1 LKVLVNALSARRG
14 GIVTYTQNLARSFA
28 DLPLD
33 ATIVG
38 PPELA
43 QGQKTI
49 VTRDVGEFSPLKRI
63 LWEQTAWRQYVKSF
77 HPDILF
83 SSANFALYH
92 CPVPQLLLMREGGL
106 FNPFYLRNVFP
117 FLGNRIKIQTR
128 LRRNF
133 MFRSMRAASTIMFP
147 SETLR
152 NWVASWV
159 PDIADRF
166 VVNSYGIDHSHFET
180 QQEII
185 APKRDAVKLLY
196 VSVYYPHKDPS
207 TLSDAVLQLHQ
218 RGIDAHARITMAASE
233 FHPWPSGVSDLAK
246 LQSAE
251 SNGQAELGSIVYK
264 DLPGVYHNADIFVFP
279 SISETF
285 GFPLVEAMAA
295 KLPVIA
301 ADTLINQEICGP
313 TALYYNPSD
322 AASLANR
329 VEELLNRPDLYRW
342 MAENGEKRVKERF
355 SWQGHAS
362 RLISILE
369 NTAGAASKN

>member
-1 LKVLVNALSARRG
+1 MKVLVNALSARRG
-14 GIVTYTQNLARSFA
+14 GIITYTQNLAGSFA
-28 DLPLD
+28 DLSLD

-38 PPELA
+38 PPELT

-49 VTRDVGEFSPLKRI
+49 LTIDVGDFSSLKRI

-77 HPDILF
+77 NPDILF

-106 FNPFYLRNVFP
+106 FNPFYLRNIYP

-128 LRRNF
+128 LRRHF
-133 MFRSMRAASTIMFP
+133 MIRSMRASSTIMFP

-159 PDIADRF
+159 PDLVDRF
-166 VVNSYGIDHSHFET
+166 VVNSYGIDHSHFKT
-180 QQEII
+180 DQEIVL
-185 APKRDAVKLLY
+185 PKKDAVKLLY

-207 TLSDAVLQLHQ
+207 TLSDAVVQLHQ
-218 RGIDAHARITMAASE
+218 RGIDAHARVTMASNE
-233 FHPWPSGVSDLAK
+233 FHPWPSGARDLAK
-246 LQSAE
+246 LQLAE
-251 SNGQAELGSIVYK
+251 RNGQAKLGSIIYK

-295 KLPVIA
+295 KLPIIA

-322 AASLANR
+322 ATSLANK

-342 MAENGEKRVKERF
+342 MSESGEKRVKEKFTWR
-355 SWQGHAS
+355 GHAD

-369 NTAGAASKN
+369 ETARTETKV

>member
-14 GIVTYTQNLARSFA
+14 GIFTYTQNLARSFA

-38 PPELA
+38 PPGLA
-43 QGQKTI
+43 KGQKTI

-63 LWEQTAWRQYVKSF
+63 LWEQTVWRQYVKSF

-106 FNPFYLRNVFP
+106 FNPFYLRNIYP

-128 LRRNF
+128 LRRHF

-159 PDIADRF
+159 PDIADKF
-166 VVNSYGIDHSHFET
+166 VVNSYGIDHSHFKT
-180 QQEII
+180 DQEIV
-185 APKRDAVKLLY
+185 APKKDAVKLLY

-218 RGIDAHARITMAASE
+218 RGIDAHARITMASNE
-233 FHPWPSGVSDLAK
+233 FHPWPSGVKDLAK
-246 LQSAE
+246 LQLAE
-251 SNGQAELGSIVYK
+251 RNGQAKLGSIIYK

-322 AASLANR
+322 ATSLANR

-342 MAENGEKRVKERF
+342 MAENGEKRVKEKF
-355 SWQGHAS
+355 SWQGHAG

-369 NTAGAASKN
+369 DTARTETKV

>member
-1 LKVLVNALSARRG
+1 MKVLVNALSARRG

-33 ATIVG
+33 AKIIG

-43 QGQKTI
+43 QGQKNI
-49 VTRDVGEFSPLKRI
+49 VTRDVGKFSPLKRI
-63 LWEQTAWRQYVKSF
+63 LWEQTAWRKYVKSF

-83 SSANFALYH
+83 SSANFALYN

-106 FNPFYLRNVFP
+106 FNPFYLRSIYP
-117 FLGNRIKIQTR
+117 FLGNRIKIETR
-128 LRRNF
+128 LRRHF
-133 MFRSMRAASTIMFP
+133 MIRSMRAASTIMFP

-166 VVNSYGIDHSHFET
+166 VVNSYGIDHSHFKT
-180 QQEII
+180 DQEIVV
-185 APKRDAVKLLY
+185 PKKDAVKLLY

-218 RGIDAHARITMAASE
+218 RGIDAHARITMASNE
-233 FHPWPSGVSDLAK
+233 FHPWPSGARDLAK
-246 LQSAE
+246 LQLAE
-251 SNGQAELGSIVYK
+251 RDGQAKLGSIIYK
-264 DLPGVYHNADIFVFP
+264 DLPGIYHNADIFVFP
-279 SISETF
+279 SVSETF

-313 TALYYNPSD
+313 IALYYNPSD
-322 AASLANR
+322 ATSLANR
-329 VEELLNRPDLYRW
+329 VEELLNRPDLYSW
-342 MAENGEKRVKERF
+342 MAEGGEKRVKERF
-355 SWQGHAS
+355 SWQGHAA

-369 NTAGAASKN
+369 DTARTERKV

>member
-1 LKVLVNALSARRG
+1 MA
-14 GIVTYTQNLARSFA
+14 NL
-28 DLPLD
+28 PVD

-49 VTRDVGEFSPLKRI
+49 VTRDVGQFSPLKRI
-63 LWEQTAWRQYVKSF
+63 VWEQTSWRKYVKSF
-77 HPDILF
+77 NPDILF
-83 SSANFALYH
+83 SSANFALYYS
-92 CPVPQLLLMREGGL
+92 PVPQLLLMREGGL

-117 FLGNRIKIQTR
+117 FLGSRIKLQTR
-128 LRRNF
+128 IRRNF

-159 PDIADRF
+159 PDIANRF
-166 VVNSYGIDHSHFET
+166 VVNSYGIDHGHFET
-180 QQEII
+180 SKEII
-185 APKRDAVKLLY
+185 APKKDSVKLLY
-196 VSVYYPHKDPS
+196 VSVYYPHKDPA
-207 TLSDAVLQLHQ
+207 TLSDAVLQLSQ
-218 RGIDAHARITMAASE
+218 RGIDAHARITMASNE
-233 FHPWPSGVSDLAK
+233 FHPWPSGVNDLAK

-251 SNGQAELGSIVYK
+251 ANGQAELGSIVYK
-264 DLPGVYHNADIFVFP
+264 DLPSAYHDADIFVFP

-329 VEELLNRPDLYRW
+329 VEELLTRPGLYNW

-355 SWQGHAS
+355 SWQGHAD
-362 RLISILE
+362 RLISIME
-369 NTAGAASKN
+369 KTARTG

>member
-1 LKVLVNALSARRG
+1 MKVLVNALSARRG
-14 GIVTYTQNLARSFA
+14 GIVTYTQNLARSFS
-28 DLPLD
+28 DFSLD
-33 ATIVG
+33 ATIVS

-43 QGQKTI
+43 QSQNTI
-49 VTRDVGEFSPLKRI
+49 LTRDVGEFSPLKRF
-63 LWEQTAWRQYVKSF
+63 LWEQTAWRRYVKSF
-77 HPDILF
+77 NPDILF

-106 FNPFYLRNVFP
+106 FNPFYLRNIYP

-128 LRRNF
+128 LRRHF
-133 MFRSMRAASTIMFP
+133 MLRSMRAASIIMFP

-152 NWVASWV
+152 NWVEFWA

-166 VVNSYGIDHSHFET
+166 VVNSYGIDHSYFKT
-180 QQEII
+180 DQEIV
-185 APKRDAVKLLY
+185 APKEDAIKLLY

-218 RGIDAHARITMAASE
+218 RGIAAHARITMATDE
-233 FHPWPSGVSDLAK
+233 FHPWPSGGRDLAK
-246 LQSAE
+246 LQLAE
-251 SNGQAELGSIVYK
+251 RNGQAKLGSIIYK
-264 DLPGVYHNADIFVFP
+264 DLPSVYHNADIFVFP

-295 KLPVIA
+295 KLPIIA

-313 TALYYNPSD
+313 TALYYSPLD
-322 AASLANR
+322 ATSLANR
-329 VEELLNRPDLYRW
+329 VEELLNRPDLYLW
-342 MAENGEKRVKERF
+342 MAENGEKRVKEKF
-355 SWQGHAS
+355 GWQGHAS

-369 NTAGAASKN
+369 NATRTETKV